1 MEQTKKLI
9 LYYTEPFFLD
19 IKVLDKLSTC
29 SFFNQN

>member
-1 MEQTKKLI
+1 MKQTKKLI
-9 LYYTEPFFLD
+9 LYLTDPFFFD